1 MGETEKPKLAIE
13 RIVSVALPIVALV
26 MILYQLVYT
35 QYLIQGPTAHKITH
49 LGLAFMV
56 VLLSLM
62 HKEKEGRPLR
72 WVLLAVS
79 LGFTIYLMV
88 NLTEIMMYRQ
98 SIPIPSDIVVGVIV
112 LITTFIVA
120 YQVLGKTFI
129 IIAGTCIVYLVLG
142 RYFPHPFTVAPVSFA
157 RIIMWLS
164 AGVGIEQGVY
174 GPILGLSA
182 NYLFLMIVFGGMLY
196 AFGGVRFIMGLG
208 KWLGS
213 KFKSGPAA
221 VAVVGSSLL
230 GSMTGS
236 TVANVTITGA
246 YTIPLMKK
254 GGYEPKQAAAIE
266 AASSNGGQIM
276 PPIMGA
282 TAFIMSG
289 FTGIPYIKI
298 ALAVLVPAILYY
310 LGLLM
315 YVQIN
320 AYKLDIVVEKEAI
333 DVKALLWDAPLFV
346 VPLGVLVYLLAKG
359 FSLPFVVFWSIA
371 SLVILSLALCFRE
384 EARLNFKGV
393 IEALTKSARTACD
406 VTIINALIG
415 IVATCIETSG
425 LGIKLPLLVGEISQ
439 GIIFIALI
447 ITMISSIFVGMG
459 VPTPAAYMLVAIGA
473 APALVKMGVP
483 ILQAHLFPMIFAVFS
498 HLTPPIAIGALV
510 ASQLAESEYWPTSWE
525 ALKAASTAF
534 LLPYFIIYAPV
545 IVLQP
550 DSGIFISVIQL
561 AAIPLGVLALQIFYS
576 SYFFGHLEKPRWIAF
591 GVTALLFFISVFSKS
606 WIFLV
611 MGVALFIISALGQI
625 KKKRQAAGAPEL
637 SEGTSLT

>member
-1 MGETEKPKLAIE
+1 MGEREKPKFAIE
-13 RIVSVALPIVALV
+13 RIVSVALPIAALV

-79 LGFTIYLMV
+79 MGFSTYLMV